1 MVEQN
6 QMNSIISEL
15 CSGLAEIFP
24 GDELEPILFGSYAR
38 GDAAEGSD
46 IDVFLLVN
54 TPREEIFRKNRQI
67 GAITGNLLLNYDVLV
82 SPIVENREFYYQ
94 NIDVLPFFR
103 NIQQEGVRIY
113 A

>member
-24 GDELEPILFGSYAR
+24 GNEFDPILFGSYAR
-38 GDAAEGSD
+38 GDAEEGSD

-54 TPREEIFRKNRQI
+54 TPREEIFQRNRLI
-67 GAITGNLLLNYDVLV
+67 GNITGDLLLNYGVLV

-103 NIQQEGVRIY
+103 NIQREGVRVY